1 MKTLLSATV
10 TINPAEISKKLHLK
24 GEAMSDE
31 EKLLKRLT
39 AYLSDD
45 QKHTLRIYG
54 HGASGKSTFARK
66 LQLALGEER
75 ANLLATDPYVI
86 SGTYRELLSSKDFP
100 HQKVTACLPAVHEL
114 GSLERDIC
122 ALQSGLDILTIGTA
136 WSPSLRLSARK
147 PILIVEGMSAA
158 FLSESLFDLSLCFY
172 TDDQTELERR
182 LARDVAVR
190 ERRPEWIEQTH
201 LARREQYRHF
211 YQPYLASA
219 DLVICQSGKDFRI
232 EKDSPLL

>member
-1 MKTLLSATV
+1 
-10 TINPAEISKKLHLK
+10 
-24 GEAMSDE
+24 MSDE
-31 EKLLKRLT
+31 EKLLKRLK

-45 QKHTLRIYG
+45 QKHTIRIYG

-86 SGTYRELLSSKDFP
+86 TGEYRDLLSSK
-100 HQKVTACLPAVHEL
+100 LS
-114 GSLERDIC
+114 SLERDIC

-158 FLSESLFDLSLCFY
+158 FLPESLFDLSICFY

-190 ERRPEWIEQTH
+190 ERRSDWIKQTH

-211 YQPYLASA
+211 YQPYLAAA
-219 DLVICQSGKDFRI
+219 DLVICQSDNSFRI

>member
-1 MKTLLSATV
+1 
-10 TINPAEISKKLHLK
+10 
-24 GEAMSDE
+24 MSDE

-39 AYLSDD
+39 AYLSGD
-45 QKHTLRIYG
+45 QNHTLRIYG

-75 ANLLATDPYVI
+75 VNLLETDPYVI
-86 SGTYRELLSSKDFP
+86 TGEYRDLLSSKDFP
-100 HQKVTACLPAVHEL
+100 HQKVTACIPAVHEL
-114 GSLERDIC
+114 SSLERDIC
-122 ALQSGLDILTIGTA
+122 ALQSGLDILTIGTV

-158 FLSESLFDLSLCFY
+158 FLPESLFDLSISFY
-172 TDDQTELERR
+172 TDYQTELERR

-211 YQPYLASA
+211 YKPYLAAA
-219 DLVICQSGKDFRI
+219 DLVICQSGNSFRI
-232 EKDSPLL
+232 EKDSPFL

>member
-1 MKTLLSATV
+1 
-10 TINPAEISKKLHLK
+10 
-24 GEAMSDE
+24 MSDE

-66 LQLALGEER
+66 LQLALGGDR
-75 ANLLATDPYVI
+75 ANLLETDPYVI
-86 SGTYRELLSSKDFP
+86 TGEYRELLSSKDFP

-158 FLSESLFDLSLCFY
+158 FLPESLFDLSICFY
-172 TDDQTELERR
+172 TDNQTELERR

-201 LARREQYRHF
+201 LARREQYSHF
-211 YQPYLASA
+211 YQPYLAAA
-219 DLVICQSGKDFRI
+219 DLIISQSGKDFRI
-232 EKDSPLL
+232 EKDSSLL

>member
-1 MKTLLSATV
+1 
-10 TINPAEISKKLHLK
+10 
-24 GEAMSDE
+24 MSDE

-45 QKHTLRIYG
+45 QHHTLRIYG

-75 ANLLATDPYVI
+75 ANLLETDPYVI
-86 SGTYRELLSSKDFP
+86 TGEYRDLLSSKDFP
-100 HQKVTACLPAVHEL
+100 HQKVTACIPAVHEL

-158 FLSESLFDLSLCFY
+158 FLPESLFDLSLCFY

-211 YQPYLASA
+211 Y
-219 DLVICQSGKDFRI
+219 
-232 EKDSPLL
+232 

>member
-1 MKTLLSATV
+1 
-10 TINPAEISKKLHLK
+10 
-24 GEAMSDE
+24 MSDE
-31 EKLLKRLT
+31 EKLLERLT

-66 LQLALGEER
+66 LQLILGEER

-86 SGTYRELLSSKDFP
+86 VGEYRDLLSSKDFP

-114 GSLERDIC
+114 SSLERDIR

-136 WSPSLRLSARK
+136 WASSLRLSAQK

-158 FLSESLFDLSLCFY
+158 FLPKGLFDLSICFY
-172 TDDQTELERR
+172 TDEETELERR
-182 LARDVAVR
+182 LARDTAVR
-190 ERRPEWIEQTH
+190 GRNMHWIRQTH
-201 LARREQYRHF
+201 TSRRQQYEHYYKL
-211 YQPYLASA
+211 YQEEA
-219 DLVICQSGKDFRI
+219 DILISQAGENFKIDKISNGLGK
-232 EKDSPLL
+232 

>member
-1 MKTLLSATV
+1 
-10 TINPAEISKKLHLK
+10 
-24 GEAMSDE
+24 MSDE

-39 AYLSDD
+39 AYLSGD
-45 QKHTLRIYG
+45 QNHTLRIYG

-66 LQLALGEER
+66 LQLALGEDR
-75 ANLLATDPYVI
+75 ANLLETDPYVI
-86 SGTYRELLSSKDFP
+86 TGEYRDLLSSKDFP

-136 WSPSLRLSARK
+136 WSSSLRLSARK

-158 FLSESLFDLSLCFY
+158 FLPESLFDLSLCFY
-172 TDDQTELERR
+172 TEDQTELERR

-211 YQPYLASA
+211 YQPYLAAA
-219 DLVICQSGKDFRI
+219 DLVICQSDNSIRI
-232 EKDSPLL
+232 EKDSPIL

>member
-1 MKTLLSATV
+1 
-10 TINPAEISKKLHLK
+10 
-24 GEAMSDE
+24 MSDE
-31 EKLLKRLT
+31 EKLLERLT

-54 HGASGKSTFARK
+54 HGASDKSAFARK
-66 LQLALGEER
+66 LQLILGEER

-86 SGTYRELLSSKDFP
+86 VGEYRDLLSSKDFP

-114 GSLERDIC
+114 SSLERDIC
-122 ALQSGLDILTIGTA
+122 ALQTGLDILTIGTS
-136 WSPSLRLSARK
+136 WSPSLRLSAQK

-158 FLSESLFDLSLCFY
+158 FLPKNLFDLSICFY

-201 LARREQYRHF
+201 LDRREQYQHF
-211 YQPYLASA
+211 YQPYLAAA
-219 DLVICQSGKDFRI
+219 DLIICQTSNSFRI

>member
-1 MKTLLSATV
+1 
-10 TINPAEISKKLHLK
+10 
-24 GEAMSDE
+24 MSDE
-31 EKLLKRLT
+31 GKLLESLVD
-39 AYLSDD
+39 YLSDG

-66 LQLALGEER
+66 LQLALGEEG
-75 ANLLATDPYVI
+75 ANLLETDPYVI
-86 SGTYRELLSSKDFP
+86 TGEYRDLLSSKDFP
-100 HQKVTACLPAVHEL
+100 HQKVTACIPAVHEL
-114 GSLERDIC
+114 SSLERDIC
-122 ALQSGLDILTIGTA
+122 ALQSGLDILTIGKA

-158 FLSESLFDLSLCFY
+158 FLPKGLFDLSICFY
-172 TDDQTELERR
+172 TDEEAELERR

-190 ERRPEWIEQTH
+190 DRRSDWIKQTH

-211 YQPYLASA
+211 YQPYLAAA
-219 DLVICQSGKDFRI
+219 DLVICQSDNSFRI